1 MTEIQTLVVDDKWLT
16 TIAAAGLPGYESSSL
31 QGVFAPA
38 GVPATILQKLSQELM
53 RYLHSAEAK
62 EKFLAVGAE
71 TVGSTPEQFAAA
83 MKAEMTRM
91 GKVIRDAGIR
101 ED

>member
-1 MTEIQTLVVDDKWLT
+1 M
-16 TIAAAGLPGYESSSL
+16 
-31 QGVFAPA
+31 FAPA